1 MQRFSPLLLSSLVA
15 LLSLGS
21 AAQAQSIART
31 PLASPLELTGRTGGA
46 QSSACGNIN
55 PSAGQRVSVTES
67 FASLTFEV
75 QSQGDYTLLITGPDG
90 FSECVFAHNYDGG
103 VIQSPGLLN
112 RGEYQV
118 YVGDRRGE
126 SHPYTLSISQ

>member
-1 MQRFSPLLLSSLVA
+1 MQRFSPLLLSLIA
-15 LLSLGS
+15 LLSIGS
-21 AAQAQSIART
+21 TAQAQSIART
-31 PLASPLELTGRTGGA
+31 PLAAPLELTGRTGGA

-55 PSAGQRVSVTES
+55 LSAGQRVSVTES

-75 QSQGDYTLLITGPDG
+75 QSQGDYTLLITGPNG

-112 RGEYQV
+112 QGEYQV

-126 SHPYTLSISQ
+126 SHPYTMSISQ